1 MNTIFLYALLAGVA
15 FIADVAGAMVTKAPK
30 VTASVYDAVRTPS
43 NSDDNSSIFLSKLR
57 CHFHHTDF

>member
-30 VTASVYDAVRTPS
+30 VTASVYEESMPM
-43 NSDDNSSIFLSKLR
+43 LYGE
-57 CHFHHTDF
+57 